1 MCIIDLET
9 EAMEMEIIGRE
20 KEAKELKRLFA
31 SEKPELVA
39 IYGRRR
45 VGKTYLINNLFADEM
60 IFTHA
65 GLAPDDLQK
74 DEKRKMR
81 IQLEAFYGSLL
92 SQGLKGGKKPRSW
105 IEAFTLLIALL
116 ERKRDGN
123 RHVVFIDELP
133 WLDTAR
139 SSFLTSFSWF
149 WNQWGSKQKD
159 LMFIVCGSAIS
170 WINNH
175 LINAHGGLYDRLTYS
190 IRLSPFSLKESAQ
203 FLKSRGI
210 KTSNYNIAKIN
221 MVLGGIPY
229 YLSYYDEYL
238 SLEGNIDNLFFKK
251 DAKMANE
258 FDNLLSSSFDN
269 DKLAKRFILTLAKK
283 SEGYTRKEL
292 IEALGIS
299 DGATV
304 GDTLKALKHSDF
316 IIEYVTYK
324 ENKNKKRY
332 KVIDPFCLFYL
343 KYVYEQTSL
352 DHDFF
357 ADSNKNNWVGL
368 SFENLCFS
376 HLDEIKRALG
386 IKGVSTMQFS
396 WYMKGKDEKG
406 AQIDLLIERKDNIIS
421 LCEMKFVNKEFK
433 VDKEYHLNLM
443 NKIEALKRQI
453 KKEYQI
459 IPTLITTYGLADSPY
474 KDDFPSLITIDDL
487 FE

>member
-1 MCIIDLET
+1 
-9 EAMEMEIIGRE
+9 MEIIGRE
-20 KEAKELKRLFA
+20 KEIKELKRLFA
-31 SEKPELVA
+31 SDKPELVA
-39 IYGRRR
+39 VYGRRR

-60 IFTHA
+60 IFTHI
-65 GLAPDDLQK
+65 GSAPDDLQN
-74 DEKRKMR
+74 DERGKMR
-81 IQLEAFYGSLL
+81 AQLESFYGSLL
-92 SQGLKGGKKPRSW
+92 SQGLKKGKKPRSW
-105 IEAFTLLIALL
+105 IEAFTLLISLL
-116 ERKRDGN
+116 ESKRDGN

-133 WLDTAR
+133 WLDTPR
-139 SSFLTSFSWF
+139 SSFLSSFSWF

-203 FLKSRGI
+203 FLRSLGI
-210 KTSNYNIAKIN
+210 NTSNYKIAMLN

-229 YLSYYDEYL
+229 YLSYYDDHM
-238 SLEGNIDNLFFKK
+238 SLEENIDNLFFKK

-258 FDNLLSSSFDN
+258 FDNLLSSSFEN
-269 DKLAKRFILTLAKK
+269 EKLTKKFILTLAKK
-283 SEGYTRKEL
+283 REGYTRKEL
-292 IEALGIS
+292 LKELNIA
-299 DGATV
+299 DGAIV

-316 IIEYVTYK
+316 IIEYVPYK
-324 ENKNKKRY
+324 ESKNKKRY

-357 ADSNKNNWVGL
+357 SDSNKNNWVGV

-386 IKGVSTMQFS
+386 IRGINTMRFS
-396 WYMKGKDEKG
+396 WFMKEKEENG

-421 LCEMKFVNKEFK
+421 LCEMKFLSAEFK

-443 NKIEALKRQI
+443 NKIDVLRKRVE
-453 KKEYQI
+453 KEYRI
-459 IPTLITTYGLADSPY
+459 VPTLITTYGLADSPY
-474 KDDFPSLITIDDL
+474 KDDFSSVITIDEL